1 MTTPVPLQTPEPAP
15 EPALLSARLPSLRS
29 RLARHVLL
37 PLALVWLA
45 GTAITTSV
53 AHFYAQQAFDRALL
67 DDAYALAANVQT
79 GPQGALLR
87 LTESELKALLFDQS
101 ESVYFAVRRFDGSLV
116 SGHAWLRAPLPTH
129 TPNPAPAAA
138 TGATRAPDPAIK
150 ISEKIEKRF
159 EFSDTSHQ
167 GKPLRV
173 VSVYRPAADDRLAFQ
188 VVMAQTTHSRTDLLQ
203 RVLLFSLVPQAILL
217 LLLAWWLRRAIGTDL
232 HPLAALQRALDQRDT
247 HDLAP
252 VAVQAST
259 RDLQQLGGALN
270 SLMARVEAGVRAQR
284 EFAGNVAHELRTP
297 LAGIRALAE
306 YGLAQANPQVW
317 QQQLIAVSASE
328 ARASHMVTQLL
339 ALALAD
345 ETRDSL
351 RLVPV
356 ALDVLVRRVV
366 LQAMPRADAL
376 GVDLGARGI
385 DEPVTVH
392 GDVGLIEGVLN
403 NLLDNALRYG
413 KPTVGTTPAIT
424 VALHQ
429 AAGAVSLRVIDN
441 GPGIAAGQR
450 QDMVRRW
457 QRAGSGMGIDAGV
470 GTGSG
475 VGSGVGTGPGA
486 GMEAQQ
492 GVGFGVGLG
501 LAIVARYAAL
511 LGARFELVNGPGDS
525 SAQASTGTGLCAGL
539 AWPVENRALAAS
551 VQQAVSLHEPTV
563 ADHQRLPGQRV

>member
-1 MTTPVPLQTPEPAP
+1 MPPRAAEPVPT
-15 EPALLSARLPSLRS
+15 PALPSARLPSLRS

-37 PLALVWLA
+37 PLGLVWLV
-45 GTAITTSV
+45 GTAVTTSV
-53 AHFYAQQAFDRALL
+53 AYYYAQQAFDRALL

-79 GPQGALLR
+79 GPQGVKLK

-101 ESVYFAVRRFDGSLV
+101 ESVYFAVRRVDGSLV
-116 SGHAWLRAPLPTH
+116 SGHAWLRAPLP
-129 TPNPAPAAA
+129 AAA
-138 TGATRAPDPAIK
+138 SGATQPPDQAIETSQT
-150 ISEKIEKRF
+150 IGRRF
-159 EFSDTSHQ
+159 DFSTTNHL
-167 GKPLRV
+167 GNPLRV
-173 VSVYRPAADDRLAFQ
+173 VSVYRPAADAALAFQ

-203 RVLLFSLVPQAILL
+203 HVLLFSLVPQVALL

-232 HPLAALQRALDQRDT
+232 HPLASLQRALDRRDT

-259 RDLQQLGGALN
+259 RDLQQIGGAIN
-270 SLMARVEAGVRAQR
+270 SLMARIEAGVQAQR

-306 YGLAQANPQVW
+306 YGLAQSNPQVW
-317 QQQLIAVSASE
+317 QQQLKAVSASE
-328 ARASHMVTQLL
+328 ARASHMVNQLL

-356 ALDVLVRRVV
+356 MLDVLVHRVV

-385 DEPVTVH
+385 DDAVTVQ

-413 KPTVGTTPAIT
+413 RPAMGTEPAIT
-424 VALHQ
+424 VELHQ
-429 AAGAVSLRVIDN
+429 SAGTVSLRVNDN
-441 GPGIAAGQR
+441 GPGIAAGQH
-450 QDMVRRW
+450 QDMMRRW
-457 QRAGSGMGIDAGV
+457 QRADSKADAGMGL
-470 GTGSG
+470 S
-475 VGSGVGTGPGA
+475 TGPGA
-486 GMEAQQ
+486 SSVAGVEAGQ
-492 GVGFGVGLG
+492 GVGLG

-511 LGARFELVNGPGDS
+511 LGARFELVNGCSDS
-525 SAQASTGTGLCAGL
+525 TEQPLTDNGLSARLV
-539 AWPVENRALAAS
+539 WPAENRTPAEN
-551 VQQAVSLHEPTV
+551 VQQAL
-563 ADHQRLPGQRV
+563 

>member
-1 MTTPVPLQTPEPAP
+1 MSPPVPPPTRVPATT
-15 EPALLSARLPSLRS
+15 PALLPVRLPSLRN

-37 PLALVWLA
+37 PLGLVWLV

-53 AHFYAQQAFDRALL
+53 AYYYLQQGFDRALL

-79 GPQGALLR
+79 GPKGVQLK

-116 SGHAWLRAPLPTH
+116 SGHAWLRAPVP
-129 TPNPAPAAA
+129 
-138 TGATRAPDPAIK
+138 GATPGATQAPDPAIIK
-150 ISEKIEKRF
+150 SETIEKRF

-167 GKPLRV
+167 GNPLRL
-173 VSVYRPAADDRLAFQ
+173 VSIYRPAADDGLAFQ
-188 VVMAQTTHSRTDLLQ
+188 VVMAQTTHSRTDLLH
-203 RVLLFSLVPQAILL
+203 RVLLFSLVPQAALL

-232 HPLAALQRALDQRDT
+232 HPLASLQRALDQRDT

-259 RDLQQLGGALN
+259 RDLQQLGGAIN
-270 SLMARVEAGVRAQR
+270 SLMARVEAGVQAQR

-306 YGLAQANPQVW
+306 YGLAQANPLVW
-317 QQQLIAVSASE
+317 QQQLKAVSASE

-356 ALDVLVRRVV
+356 ALDALVRRVV

-385 DEPVTVH
+385 DEPVTVP
-392 GDVGLIEGVLN
+392 GDAGLIEGVLN

-413 KPTVGTTPAIT
+413 KPAAGTAPAIT
-424 VALHQ
+424 VELQCATGTV
-429 AAGAVSLRVIDN
+429 AMWVTDN
-441 GPGIAAGQR
+441 GPGIEAGQR
-450 QDMVRRW
+450 QNMVRRW
-457 QRAGSGMGIDAGV
+457 QRAGSGRGADAVNGAST

-475 VGSGVGTGPGA
+475 SGARSGTGVGIEA
-486 GMEAQQ
+486 GQ
-492 GVGFGVGLG
+492 GVGLG
-501 LAIVARYAAL
+501 LAIVARYAAML
-511 LGARFELVNGPGDS
+511 RARFELVNGTGDS
-525 SAQASTGTGLCAGL
+525 TVQAYAGTGLCAGL
-539 AWPVENRALAAS
+539 VWPVENRAPAANL
-551 VQQAVSLHEPTV
+551 QQATSLHEPAV
-563 ADHQRLPGQRV
+563 ADHQRLPSQRI

>member
-1 MTTPVPLQTPEPAP
+1 MPLQTPELSP
-15 EPALLSARLPSLRS
+15 EPARLPSLRT

-37 PLALVWLA
+37 PLALVWLV

-53 AHFYAQQAFDRALL
+53 AYFYAQQAFDRALL

-79 GPQGALLR
+79 GPQGAQLK

-116 SGHAWLRAPLPTH
+116 SGHAWLRAPV
-129 TPNPAPAAA
+129 PNQTSSPAPAAA
-138 TGATRAPDPAIK
+138 SGATPAPDQAIK
-150 ISEKIEKRF
+150 INEKTEKRF

-167 GKPLRV
+167 GKPLRL
-173 VSVYRPAADDRLAFQ
+173 VSVYRPAANDGLAFQ

-203 RVLLFSLVPQAILL
+203 RVLLFSLVPQAALL
-217 LLLAWWLRRAIGTDL
+217 LMLAWWLRRAIGSDL
-232 HPLAALQRALDQRDT
+232 RPLAALQCALDQRDT

-252 VAVQAST
+252 VAVQATT

-317 QQQLIAVSASE
+317 QQQLKAVSASE

-385 DEPVTVH
+385 DGPVTVR

-413 KPTVGTTPAIT
+413 KPTVGTAPAIT
-424 VALHQ
+424 VEVHQ
-429 AAGAVSLRVIDN
+429 AARAVSLRVIDN

-450 QDMVRRW
+450 QDLMRRW
-457 QRAGSGMGIDAGV
+457 QRADSGMGIDA
-470 GTGSG
+470 
-475 VGSGVGTGPGA
+475 A
-486 GMEAQQ
+486 A
-492 GVGFGVGLG
+492 GVGFGAGLG

-511 LGARFELVNGPGDS
+511 LGARFELVNGPGKS
-525 SAQASTGTGLCAGL
+525 TGQASKETGLCAEL
-539 AWPVENRALAAS
+539 VWPIENRAPAVS
-551 VQQAVSLHEPTV
+551 VQQSASLHEPAV
-563 ADHQRLPGQRV
+563 ADHQRLPGQRI

>member
-1 MTTPVPLQTPEPAP
+1 MPLPTPEPATKP
-15 EPALLSARLPSLRS
+15 VRLPSLRT

-37 PLALVWLA
+37 PLALVWLV

-53 AHFYAQQAFDRALL
+53 AYYYAQQAFDRALL

-79 GPQGALLR
+79 GPQGVQLK

-116 SGHAWLRAPLPTH
+116 SGHAWLRAP
-129 TPNPAPAAA
+129 
-138 TGATRAPDPAIK
+138 GAID
-150 ISEKIEKRF
+150 KRF
-159 EFSDTSHQ
+159 GFSDTSHQ
-167 GKPLRV
+167 GNPLRV
-173 VSVYRPAADDRLAFQ
+173 ASVYRPSADSVLAFQ

-203 RVLLFSLVPQAILL
+203 HVLLFSLVPQAALL

-232 HPLAALQRALDQRDT
+232 YPLASLQRALDQRDT

-252 VAVQAST
+252 VTVQAST

-270 SLMARVEAGVRAQR
+270 ALMARVEAGVQAQR

-306 YGLAQANPQVW
+306 YALAQTNPQVW
-317 QQQLIAVSASE
+317 QQQLKAVSASE
-328 ARASHMVTQLL
+328 ARASHMVEQLL

-356 ALDVLVRRVV
+356 ALDALVRSVV

-385 DEPVTVH
+385 DEPVTVR

-403 NLLDNALRYG
+403 NLLDNALRHG
-413 KPTVGTTPAIT
+413 KPATGTAPTIT
-424 VALHQ
+424 VELHH
-429 AAGAVSLRVIDN
+429 AADAVSLRVTDN

-450 QDMVRRW
+450 HDMMRRW
-457 QRAGSGMGIDAGV
+457 QRAGSGVGHDAGSGA
-470 GTGSG
+470 GTGT
-475 VGSGVGTGPGA
+475 VA
-486 GMEAQQ
+486 GIEAGQ
-492 GVGFGVGLG
+492 GVGLG

-511 LGARFELVNGPGDS
+511 LGTRFELVNVPDEPT
-525 SAQASTGTGLCAGL
+525 ALASQGTGLCASMIFL
-539 AWPVENRALAAS
+539 IAAQS
-551 VQQAVSLHEPTV
+551 
-563 ADHQRLPGQRV
+563 

>member
-1 MTTPVPLQTPEPAP
+1 MCETKAHVERFARCDDETGAEEAKPPIAQLIVRSQWFGRRDVRTDAQVRVHD
-15 EPALLSARLPSLRS
+15 ALL
-29 RLARHVLL
+29 
-37 PLALVWLA
+37 
-45 GTAITTSV
+45 
-53 AHFYAQQAFDRALL
+53 
-67 DDAYALAANVQT
+67 
-79 GPQGALLR
+79 
-87 LTESELKALLFDQS
+87 
-101 ESVYFAVRRFDGSLV
+101 
-116 SGHAWLRAPLPTH
+116 
-129 TPNPAPAAA
+129 
-138 TGATRAPDPAIK
+138 
-150 ISEKIEKRF
+150 
-159 EFSDTSHQ
+159 
-167 GKPLRV
+167 
-173 VSVYRPAADDRLAFQ
+173 
-188 VVMAQTTHSRTDLLQ
+188 
-203 RVLLFSLVPQAILL
+203 
-217 LLLAWWLRRAIGTDL
+217 
-232 HPLAALQRALDQRDT
+232 
-247 HDLAP
+247 
-252 VAVQAST
+252 
-259 RDLQQLGGALN
+259 
-270 SLMARVEAGVRAQR
+270 
-284 EFAGNVAHELRTP
+284 HELRTP

-385 DEPVTVH
+385 DEPVTVL
-392 GDVGLIEGVLN
+392 GDVGLIEGLLN

-413 KPTVGTTPAIT
+413 KPTVGTAPAIT

-441 GPGIAAGQR
+441 GPGIAAGQH

-457 QRAGSGMGIDAGV
+457 QRADSARGIDAGAGNDV
-470 GTGSG
+470 GTG
-475 VGSGVGTGPGA
+475 TGA
-486 GMEAQQ
+486 GIEAGQ
-492 GVGFGVGLG
+492 GVGLG

-539 AWPVENRALAAS
+539 AWPVENHALAAS
-551 VQQAVSLHEPTV
+551 VQQAVLLHEPAV
-563 ADHQRLPGQRV
+563 ADHQRLPRQRV

>member
-1 MTTPVPLQTPEPAP
+1 MSTP
-15 EPALLSARLPSLRS
+15 ARLPSLRS

-45 GTAITTSV
+45 GTAINTSV

-67 DDAYALAANVQT
+67 DDAYALAANVQA
-79 GPQGALLR
+79 GPQGVQLK

-101 ESVYFAVRRFDGSLV
+101 ESVFFAVRRFDGSLV
-116 SGHAWLRAPLPTH
+116 GGHAWLRAPVPG
-129 TPNPAPAAA
+129 AAS
-138 TGATRAPDPAIK
+138 GAYQAPDPAIK

-173 VSVYRPAADDRLAFQ
+173 ASVYRPAADDALAFQ
-188 VVMAQTTHSRTDLLQ
+188 VVMAQTTHSRTELLQ
-203 RVLLFSLVPQAILL
+203 RLLLFSLAPQATLL
-217 LLLAWWLRRAIGTDL
+217 LLLAGWLRRAIGSDL
-232 HPLAALQRALDQRDT
+232 HPLASLQRALDQRDT

-259 RDLQQLGGALN
+259 RDLQQLGGAIN
-270 SLMARVEAGVRAQR
+270 SLMARVEAGVQAQR

-306 YGLAQANPQVW
+306 YGLAQSNPQVW
-317 QQQLIAVSASE
+317 QQQLVAVSASE

-356 ALDVLVRRVV
+356 ALDVLVRRVL

-424 VALHQ
+424 VELHQ

-539 AWPVENRALAAS
+539 AWPVENRAPAAS
-551 VQQAVSLHEPTV
+551 VQRAVSLHEPAV

>member
-1 MTTPVPLQTPEPAP
+1 MSTP
-15 EPALLSARLPSLRS
+15 ARLPSLRN

-37 PLALVWLA
+37 PLGLVWLV

-53 AHFYAQQAFDRALL
+53 AYFYAQQAFDRALL

-79 GPQGALLR
+79 GPQGAQLK

-101 ESVYFAVRRFDGSLV
+101 ESVYFAVRRLDGSLV
-116 SGHAWLRAPLPTH
+116 SGHAWLRAPVPGAASGASQA
-129 TPNPAPAAA
+129 PVPAS
-138 TGATRAPDPAIK
+138 K
-150 ISEKIEKRF
+150 ISEKIEKKF
-159 EFSDTSHQ
+159 DFSDTSHQ
-167 GKPLRV
+167 GQPLRV
-173 VSVYRPAADDRLAFQ
+173 VSVYRPAAGGGLAFQ
-188 VVMAQTTHSRTDLLQ
+188 VVMAQTTNSRTDLLQ
-203 RVLLFSLVPQAILL
+203 RVLLFSLAPQAALL
-217 LLLAWWLRRAIGTDL
+217 LLLAWWLRRAIGADL
-232 HPLAALQRALDQRDT
+232 QPLAALQRALDQRDT

-270 SLMARVEAGVRAQR
+270 SLMARVEAGVQAQR

-297 LAGIRALAE
+297 LACIRALAE

-317 QQQLIAVSASE
+317 QQQLKAISASE
-328 ARASHMVTQLL
+328 ARASHMVAQLL

-366 LQAMPRADAL
+366 LEALPRADAL

-385 DEPVTVH
+385 DEPISVQ

-413 KPTVGTTPAIT
+413 KPAVGTVPAIT
-424 VALHQ
+424 VELHQ

-441 GPGIAAGQR
+441 GPGIAPGQH
-450 QDMVRRW
+450 QDMLRRW
-457 QRAGSGMGIDAGV
+457 QRAESGIGAGV
-470 GTGSG
+470 GTG
-475 VGSGVGTGPGA
+475 A
-486 GMEAQQ
+486 GIEAGQ
-492 GVGFGVGLG
+492 GVGLG
-501 LAIVARYAAL
+501 LAIVARYTAL
-511 LGARFELVNGPGDS
+511 LGARFELVNGPHESNDPA
-525 SAQASTGTGLCAGL
+525 SADTGLCARLVFRIARFEQASGL
-539 AWPVENRALAAS
+539 
-551 VQQAVSLHEPTV
+551 QQIQSRTA
-563 ADHQRLPGQRV
+563 

>member
-1 MTTPVPLQTPEPAP
+1 MSAPIALPTPEP
-15 EPALLSARLPSLRS
+15 ARLPSLRT

-37 PLALVWLA
+37 PLALVWLV
-45 GTAITTSV
+45 GTTVTTGV
-53 AHFYAQQAFDRALL
+53 AYYYAQLAFDRALL
-67 DDAYALAANVQT
+67 DDAYALAANVQAS
-79 GPQGALLR
+79 PQGVQLR
-87 LTESELKALLFDQS
+87 LTESELKALLYDQS

-116 SGHAWLRAPLPTH
+116 GGHAWLRAPVPNQTS
-129 TPNPAPAAA
+129 NPAPAVAS
-138 TGATRAPDPAIK
+138 GATQPPDQATEI
-150 ISEKIEKRF
+150 IEKRF
-159 EFSDTSHQ
+159 DFSDTSHQ

-173 VSVYRPAADDRLAFQ
+173 VSVYRPAADDGLAFQ

-328 ARASHMVTQLL
+328 ARASHMVAQLL

-366 LQAMPRADAL
+366 LEALPRADAL

-385 DEPVTVH
+385 DEPVTLR

-413 KPTVGTTPAIT
+413 KPAVGTAPAIT
-424 VALHQ
+424 VELQQ
-429 AAGAVSLRVIDN
+429 AAGTVSLRVVDN
-441 GPGIAAGQR
+441 GPGIAAQER
-450 QDMVRRW
+450 QNMMRRW
-457 QRAGSGMGIDAGV
+457 QRADGGI
-470 GTGSG
+470 GTGT
-475 VGSGVGTGPGA
+475 GTAAGA
-486 GMEAQQ
+486 GIEAGQ
-492 GVGFGVGLG
+492 GVGLG

-511 LGARFELVNGPGDS
+511 LGARFELVNGPS
-525 SAQASTGTGLCAGL
+525 ESTGQAAAGNGLCAELVWPIERLAPVSGL
-539 AWPVENRALAAS
+539 RQPTS
-551 VQQAVSLHEPTV
+551 QGPHSQA
-563 ADHQRLPGQRV
+563 